1 MKGARFFVLGR
12 VGVAIDGEDVPIPGR
27 RERAVLASLLA
38 ARGQVV
44 SVDRLILDIWGD
56 AAADSAPASLQV
68 AVSRLRAIVE
78 PGRAPRT
85 ESRFLV
91 SSGPGYA
98 LVADP
103 ETVDAERFAALV
115 EDAHLALEEGEP
127 ERAWRLTEEAGA
139 LWSGVPFAEALD
151 SELVN
156 AEKAR
161 LEDLR
166 LTSMELRAEALL
178 ALGRHAVVSGDLEG
192 LVRAHPFR
200 ERFWGLH
207 ALALYRSGRQAD
219 ALDTLRRAKHVLADE
234 LGVDPSPALRELEAD
249 LLSQDGGLDGVGR
262 RIATA
267 TMPLPADEHDGAVI
281 GRESALRE
289 LDAALTQVV
298 ANRRG
303 RSVVVTGD
311 PGIGKTRIVTEVARA
326 ATERGARVFWGRCH
340 EADVSPA
347 YWPWVPIVREL
358 AGPHPSEVV
367 RGLLSPESAQVSV
380 DANSAALR
388 TYDAVSR
395 LIETAARDTPVVVVL
410 EDVHWADAASLQLLA
425 FAAEALIGVPVLLVT
440 TTRVVAEPSAALQV
454 VRAALARQS
463 AARVSLTGLA
473 HDEVRELVVQ
483 LTGAVVDEEF
493 TAVLT
498 ERTDGNPFFV
508 IELARLLESEGRFDA
523 AGARAVEVPDG
534 VGDVLRLRLARI
546 DEDVRQLLSV
556 ASVAGREFDLA
567 LLTQVTD
574 TPVERALDLL
584 DSAVAAYTI
593 EEAGTAG
600 AYRFTHAL
608 VRETLYAGLTVA
620 RRGLLHARIAE
631 ALEPRLALDPE
642 LVVEL
647 AHHFV
652 LGAALRPQLAEPAVQ
667 HSMTAAR
674 IAAARGA
681 LDQALVHWEEALTA
695 DGIGAEE
702 PLRRHEVL
710 LGLGRAR
717 YRRGDVAGSRE
728 ALTAAVEIGRARGDA
743 AMMAEAATSFR
754 GAGVWHWREFG
765 TSDPEMVAVLEECLA
780 ALPPGP
786 LRVRVQVSLAMELT
800 YQRRSLEADEV
811 ARGAVDAARG
821 VADDELFADVVAL
834 HTLALWGKP
843 GAAGRRLE
851 LAREALEL
859 PLSREQELYVRF
871 GGAASNMQLGN
882 TAEAVAQMNR
892 CVELTR
898 RLRHSGAD
906 VPVAWWLYYR
916 ALDAGDTE
924 GACVLFE
931 EALER
936 HRLSSTVAL
945 GDLEPL
951 GRLRL
956 AGPGAAVPDEYVE
969 YGRQSPNPA
978 FRAFIAHAL
987 AESGRAAEGAAL
999 LGEPAPEGTWDYAS
1013 FAADCLRVDALAA
1026 AGETDR
1032 LRTAFAR
1039 IVDWGQEF
1047 AMYGSTDCIGSVHY
1061 FIGRGYEG
1069 LGDLDRA
1076 RTEYELAAEANAN
1089 AGIVPWERRAR
1100 RRLEEL
1106 GAR

>member
-1 MKGARFFVLGR
+1 MRGARFFVLGR
-12 VGVAIDGEDVPIPGR
+12 VALAVDGEDVRIPGR

-68 AVSRLRAIVE
+68 AVSRLRALVE
-78 PGRAPRT
+78 PGRAPRS
-85 ESRFLV
+85 EPRLLV

-98 LVADP
+98 LLTEP
-103 ETVDAERFAALV
+103 ESVDAGRFAALV
-115 EDAHLALEEGEP
+115 DEAHDALEAGEA
-127 ERAWRLTEEAGA
+127 ERAWRLSEQAGE
-139 LWSGVPFAEALD
+139 LWSGVPFADALD

-178 ALGRHAVVSGDLEG
+178 ELGRHSVVSSDLEG
-192 LVRAHPFR
+192 LVIAHPFR

-219 ALDTLRRAKHVLADE
+219 ALDTLQRAKRVLADE

-249 LLSQDGGLDGVGR
+249 LLSQDSGLNGSR
-262 RIATA
+262 RLATA
-267 TMPLPADEHDGAVI
+267 TTLASVDEHDVAVI
-281 GRESALRE
+281 GRESALGA
-289 LDAALTQVV
+289 LDAALAEVV
-298 ANRRG
+298 SNRRG
-303 RSVVVTGD
+303 RAVVVTGE
-311 PGIGKTRIVTEVARA
+311 PGIGKTRLVTELARTA
-326 ATERGARVFWGRCH
+326 AEHGARVLWGRCH

-358 AGPHPSEVV
+358 AGQRPSEVV
-367 RGLLSPESAQVSV
+367 RGLLSPGSAHVSV

-395 LIETAARDTPVVVVL
+395 LIETAAHDAPVVIVL
-410 EDVHWADAASLQLLA
+410 EDVHWADAASLQLLS
-425 FAAEALIGVPVLLVT
+425 FAAEALTRVPVLLVA
-440 TTRVVAEPSAALQV
+440 TTRVVPEPSAALQAL
-454 VRAALARQS
+454 RAALARQS
-463 AARVSLTGLA
+463 ATRVSLTGLST
-473 HDEVRELVVQ
+473 DEVGELVSQ
-483 LTGAVVDEEF
+483 LTGVAVDEEL

-508 IELARLLESEGRFDA
+508 IELARLLEAEERLDA

-534 VGDVLRLRLARI
+534 IGDVLRLRLARV

-556 ASVAGREFDLA
+556 AAVAGREFDLA

-574 TPVERALDLL
+574 TSIETALDLL
-584 DSAVAAYTI
+584 DGAVAAYTI
-593 EEAGTAG
+593 EEAGAAG

-608 VRETLYAGLTVA
+608 VRETLYGTLTVA

-652 LGAALRPQLAEPAVQ
+652 LGAALRPQLVEPAVR
-667 HSMTAAR
+667 HSMAAAR
-674 IAAARGA
+674 VAAARGA

-695 DGIGAEE
+695 DAIGSDE
-702 PLRRHEVL
+702 PLRRYEVL

-728 ALTAAVEIGRARGDA
+728 ALTAAVEIGRAHGDA
-743 AMMAEAATSFR
+743 ALMAEAATSFR

-765 TSDPEMVAVLEECLA
+765 TSDAAMVAVLEECLA
-780 ALPPGP
+780 ALPEGP

-800 YQRRSLEADEV
+800 YQRRSMEADVV
-811 ARGAVDAARG
+811 ARGAVDAARE

-851 LAREALEL
+851 LAREALER

-871 GGAASNMQLGN
+871 GGAAANMQLGDM
-882 TAEAVAQMNR
+882 AEAVAQMNR

-906 VPVAWWLYYR
+906 VPVAWWLFYR
-916 ALDAGDTE
+916 ALDAGDTD
-924 GACVLFE
+924 GARVLLD
-931 EALER
+931 EALQR
-936 HRLSSTVAL
+936 HRLSSTVSI
-945 GDLEPL
+945 GDMEPL

-956 AGPGAAVPDEYVE
+956 AGPGTDVPDEYVE
-969 YGRQSPNPA
+969 YGRNNPNPA

-987 AESGRAAEGAAL
+987 AESGRAKEGVAL
-999 LGEPAPEGTWDYAS
+999 LGDPAAEGTWDYAS
-1013 FAADCLRVDALAA
+1013 FAGDCLRVDALAA
-1026 AGETDR
+1026 AGETER
-1032 LRTAFAR
+1032 LPAALAR
-1039 IVDWGQEF
+1039 IVDWGHEF
-1047 AMYGSTDCIGSVHY
+1047 AMYGSTDCIGSAHY
-1061 FIGRGYEG
+1061 FIGRGFEG
-1069 LGDLDRA
+1069 LGDIDRA
-1076 RTEYELAAEANAN
+1076 RAEYELAAEANAKS
-1089 AGIVPWERRAR
+1089 GIVPWERRAR
-1100 RRLEEL
+1100 RRLAL
-1106 GAR
+1106 LDSR